1 MFYVKNITTFKYL
14 KKQFIHLNQINYFMK
29 RILVPTDFSEHA
41 EYAAKVAA
49 DLARK
54 NNAEIYLLN
63 LLDLPSHMND
73 AVNNG
78 VNIPE
83 VMLYL
88 AKTKERLAEL
98 MEESYFEGLTVYA
111 DARLERAFEG
121 IVTYSKEKNAD
132 LIVMGS
138 HGASGFQE
146 LFIGSNTEKVVRSS
160 DIPVI
165 IIKSAMDSFKIDKFV
180 FASDFSQEIK
190 KPFAKLVEFANLF
203 EAKLDLV
210 MINTPN
216 SFKTNN
222 VAEHIMQNF
231 VSSFPLKNY
240 SLHIYNDANIEKGII
255 NYANKVD
262 ADLIGIATHG
272 RTGLAHFF
280 NGSVSED
287 IVNHAIKPV
296 ITFRI

>member
-1 MFYVKNITTFKYL
+1 
-14 KKQFIHLNQINYFMK
+14 MK

-41 EYAAKVAA
+41 RYASKVAA
-49 DLARK
+49 KIARK

-63 LLDLPSHMND
+63 LLDLPTHMND

-88 AKTKERLAEL
+88 AKTKERL
-98 MEESYFEGLTVYA
+98 EERMNESIFEGLTVHA
-111 DARLERAFEG
+111 DARLERAFDG
-121 IVTYSKEKNAD
+121 IVKYSEEINAD

-138 HGASGFQE
+138 HGASGYQE
-146 LFIGSNTEKVVRSS
+146 MFIGSNTEKVVRAS
-160 DIPVI
+160 DIPVL
-165 IIKSAMDSFKIDKFV
+165 IIKTEMDDFNIAKFV
-180 FASDFSQEIK
+180 FASDFSNEIK
-190 KPFAKLVEFANLF
+190 KPFQKLVEFANLF

-216 SFKTNN
+216 SFKTND
-222 VAEHIMQNF
+222 VAERIMQNF
-231 VSSFPLKNY
+231 VSGFPLQNY
-240 SLHIYNDANIEKGII
+240 SLHIYNDANIEKGVI
-255 NYANKVD
+255 NYSNKVN

-272 RTGLAHFF
+272 RTGIAHFF

-287 IVNHAIKPV
+287 LVNHAIKPV